1 MSARGPICLMSTF
14 PPQPCGLATYSADL
28 ARALASGGRTI
39 VVLSERGS
47 QHGIDEGVVVRPTWH
62 RGDDWVDTIVAA
74 ARAEGAAVLHLQHTP
89 DTLGWDDRVPR
100 LLDACRQHGLPT
112 AVTLHTVHTPTSGL
126 VEGRLR
132 PARYHRLVA
141 DRADVVIVHGESAQA
156 EALRLQGVH
165 DEKIEVIPHGTP
177 APRLPGQAESRA
189 SLGLAGTG
197 PVLLYFGFVHML
209 KNVHTLLRA
218 MVHVVARR
226 PDARL
231 VIAGSIQNTGWYNR
245 LYVRACR
252 AMIEPLGLSAH
263 VIWREEYVLPDEVP
277 ALYASADVVLLPHSQ
292 GYGSASGVLHY
303 ALGAGKLV
311 LCSASRKFA
320 EIGEHVS
327 RRLQVATWDARAW
340 ATSIDRLLSDEH
352 ERDTL
357 LARLREHAAS
367 TSWPAV
373 ATQHGMLYDRIL
385 NATSTP
391 RVWNGRDDVR

>member
-1 MSARGPICLMSTF
+1 MSTF
-14 PPQPCGLATYSADL
+14 PPQLCGLASYSADL
-28 ARALASGGRTI
+28 ARALASSGRTV
-39 VVLSERGS
+39 VVLAERGS
-47 QHGIDEGVVVRPTWH
+47 QNGMDEGITVRPSWH

-100 LLDACRQHGLPT
+100 LLDACRQHGVAT
-112 AVTLHTVHTPTSGL
+112 VVTLHTVHTPTSGL

-132 PARYHRLVA
+132 PARYHRLLA

-156 EALRLQGVH
+156 ETLRLQGVQ

-177 APRLPGQAESRA
+177 SPRRPGQAESRA

-231 VIAGSIQNTGWYNR
+231 VIAGSIQNRGWYNR

-252 AMIEPLGLSAH
+252 AMVEPLGLSTH
-263 VIWREEYVLPDEVP
+263 VIWREGYVRPDVVP

-311 LCSASRKFA
+311 LCSASQKFA
-320 EIGEHVS
+320 EIGEYVS
-327 RRLQVATWDARAW
+327 PRLQVATSDAGAW
-340 ATSIDRLLSDEH
+340 AASIERLLSDEH

-357 LARLREHAAS
+357 LARLREHAER
-367 TSWPAV
+367 TSWPVV
-373 ATQHGMLYDRIL
+373 AARHGMLYDRIL
-385 NATSTP
+385 NVTSTP
-391 RVWNGRDDVR
+391 RTRSGLDAVR